1 MEEPEY
7 FSPGHGVHGMTAL
20 MSHAC
25 WCNVGGVR
33 RELVGGADPNAKDD
47 SGFTALIWNCR
58 MGGPDQLRKRRRIFR
73 LLVAHEASIHE
84 TDTRGKTALFHARYF
99 GYRGIRRFIE
109 GEYGRRNGVAR
120 RRAQ

>member
-1 MEEPEY
+1 MDKPEY
-7 FSPGHGVHGMTAL
+7 FSPGPGSHGMTAL

-33 RELVGGADPNAKDD
+33 RELKAGADPNEKDE

-58 MGGPDQLRKRRRIFR
+58 MGSPNQLRKRKRIFR
-73 LLVAHEASIHE
+73 LLTAHGASIHE
-84 TDTRGKTALFHARYF
+84 IDIKGKTALFHARYF

-109 GEYGRRNGVAR
+109 GEYLRRNRTALR
-120 RRAQ
+120 EKP